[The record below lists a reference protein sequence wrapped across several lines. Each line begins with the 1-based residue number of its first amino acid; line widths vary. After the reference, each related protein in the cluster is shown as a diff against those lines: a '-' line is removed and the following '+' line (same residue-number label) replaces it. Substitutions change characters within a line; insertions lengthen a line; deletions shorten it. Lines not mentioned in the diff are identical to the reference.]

1 MAVWERK
8 GEDKAIL
15 EKILLEETN
24 GVLKKRSGRLV
35 LKKERFWVTHRG
47 VRDFCRRELSCA
59 SDLPLRLT
67 YG

>member
-15 EKILLEETN
+15 EKMLLKETN

-35 LKKERFWVTHRG
+35 LEKERFLGNTQG
-47 VRDFCRRELSCA
+47 E
-59 SDLPLRLT
+59 
-67 YG
+67 

>member
-15 EKILLEETN
+15 EKMLLEETN

-35 LKKERFWVTHRG
+35 
-47 VRDFCRRELSCA
+47 
-59 SDLPLRLT
+59 
-67 YG
+67 